1 METINTRFKLVRKT
15 LGKNQTDF
23 AKEIGLTQSS
33 ITMIERGERDV
44 LERHVKSICSIF
56 HVDENWLLTGE
67 GEMFSKE
74 KEKTDLMV
82 WAEKLSEEGDTF
94 AYRLAVCV
102 SKLNQDQ
109 LDMLAE
115 IAEKLVANDKKAE
128 RNQYECISDAPTN
141 VSSGYEPVVESVL
154 MVAEHGE

>member
-56 HVDENWLLTGE
+56 HVDENWLLNGE

-74 KEKTDLMV
+74 KEKTDLME
-82 WAEKLSEEGDTF
+82 WAERLSEEGDSF
-94 AYRLAVCV
+94 AYRLAVCI
-102 SKLNQDQ
+102 SNLTQEQ

-115 IAEKLVANDKKAE
+115 IAEKLVAEDNRPRRKQHECLSDSPAKISTS
-128 RNQYECISDAPTN
+128 YETTS
-141 VSSGYEPVVESVL
+141 ESVL
-154 MVAEHGE
+154 MVAEHRE